1 MNHSVIVDPGAANLA
16 FSYGMILLVVGLA
29 RLGGAGREKDL
40 LWASLRMIVQLTAV
54 GFLLRLI
61 FAVQSPLPTILILL
75 VMGAFALQV
84 IGGRVKSKVPG
95 FYRIVGISLL
105 FGCGGVTFYFCL
117 MVVGAS
123 PWYSPRYLI
132 PLASMILGNSMNGAS
147 LAVER
152 YLSEVRER
160 RDEIETALCLG
171 ASSANA
177 AASALKQAFRAAL
190 IPTTNTMAAAGLVTL
205 PGMMTGQI
213 LSGTD
218 PLIAVK
224 YQIAIMCAIVAGVA
238 LTAFLALHQCRKL
251 CFTAFHQL
259 RDDLFPD
266 N

>member
-1 MNHSVIVDPGAANLA
+1 MNQVAIVDPGVANLA
-16 FSYGMILLVVGLA
+16 FCYGMILLVVGLA

-40 LWASLRMIVQLTAV
+40 LWASVRMIVQLTAV

-61 FAVQSPLPTILILL
+61 FAVRSPLATMLILL
-75 VMGAFALQV
+75 LMGSFALQV
-84 IGGRVKSKVPG
+84 MGGRVQSKVPG

-105 FGCGGVTFYFCL
+105 FGCGGVTVYFCL
-117 MVVGAS
+117 LVVGAS

-160 RDEIETALCLG
+160 CDEIETALCLG
-171 ASSANA
+171 ASSATA
-177 AASALKQAFRAAL
+177 TLPALRQAFRAAL
-190 IPTTNTMAAAGLVTL
+190 IPTTNSMAAAGLVTL

-238 LTAFLALHQCRKL
+238 FTAFLALHQCRKV
-251 CFTAFHQL
+251 CFTSFHQL
-259 RDDLFPD
+259 RNDLFR
-266 N
+266 NS